1 MSTQLSPVIVQK
13 LEAFSRRWRK
23 LVLTRGAAEGVVSFL
38 GGMTVV
44 SLVDRVVILP
54 EGVRYCLSIAVYA
67 ATGAVVWFGCLRHLR
82 RVPNP
87 REVARMVEKIKPD
100 LREDLISAV
109 ELADADSAEW
119 DSPVFRKLLQ
129 DDVTRRVEKIE
140 IDELLPN
147 RLISRWLLGSV
158 GVVMA
163 CGFLA
168 LAPGLGFT
176 RLMARAM
183 APMANIERVSSV
195 KIKLLEPV
203 NGDAPV
209 PRGDPIPFVV
219 ELGGPEVERA
229 YLEIVQPDGR
239 TERITMNAAGGHRFT
254 ASANVANESLEYRIR
269 AGDALTRYY
278 KLSSL
283 PRPHVAKF
291 HKTYEF
297 PAYAQMP
304 AQTVSEDHGDLTALE
319 GSSVTVKIAAN
330 QKIKE
335 GSLQVEQAGRKSEI
349 PLTRV
354 TDTEWAAAVPMTAA
368 GTYTV
373 KLISAETGFENKFSP
388 QYEIRPGADLLP
400 LVSIDQPAKDQV
412 LPPDEVLDF
421 SATAKDDL
429 ALTQVNQMV
438 RVNEGPWQS
447 TPLLTAR
454 TNETTLARKWDLL
467 DLKLVPGDR
476 VTTKLVAV
484 DVKGNRAESIPLTL
498 QISSPGLDPKRLKA
512 MQAQREFLRTLDSL
526 EQISQNLRAIV
537 GKEGGKDLK
546 QGEALARQQVLSGAR
561 SALEEVDRQIAQV
574 EQRLKE
580 ALPQAAAGREAA
592 DLSLVGHAISAFK
605 NEHITRARAEFEQ
618 LAMANTAEAA
628 KLEPKELLEQVNHAY
643 GIAEKTSKAF
653 NDILSSTEAGLTSAT
668 LQYLNGEQQK
678 ALQPLTLAPSDAAHL
693 ERLTRRE
700 EGATREVQVVENLM
714 MAMGNH
720 MPKHNQERVKR
731 LQEALL
737 KSRAP
742 IEKTLTEKKTK
753 DILWASRELQKGID
767 GTMQQFNGL
776 EQELARNAVK
786 AREYLAQF
794 AKKPVEK
801 LDLARKAAEQV
812 AQDEKKVAE
821 LKEKNK
827 PAEKETAK
835 LAESKEKLERDWKA
849 ATEQLKDRAK
859 WEELRKDAD
868 SQFVADASKTA
879 QALSAMRAATSSETK
894 PQQTAANLKQIQEA
908 YQKLEGA
915 HTLTELNQSARQMA
929 NQERYENKE
938 LEAATQR
945 PKDWEWLNQKL
956 QNAPKDLEKAQL
968 SEATRKAAQQA
979 LNTPQTQEIQKEM
992 SQRQSPAR
1000 PANSVADEFDKL
1012 ASNIK
1017 QAQDA
1022 AQTEVN
1028 AARQQIA
1035 ATAPKLSE
1043 MMAGLAEDAK
1053 KLEAQTQQAAE
1064 KGASNAAEM
1073 QDVTRKQLAEQKELT
1088 EQVKELQDAIRRDA
1102 NTQDITSKEGR
1113 DRSRDADDAAAMLRE
1128 PPPKAEAALRE
1139 AMMARD
1145 AAEQKAAMQS
1155 AAQQQKQLSKAL
1167 EQLAQH
1173 YENTEA
1179 GKAELSRAELRKN
1192 EEELGIKGALD
1203 SQYNKAE
1210 QLAQMQQKSPDE
1222 LIRELEKELA
1232 TNEPMRKELDK
1243 LADASLDSAKASLQ
1257 KAAQTED
1264 DLAKSLEN
1272 VTKANEQRGT
1282 LGEQMK
1288 QLAQQADQL
1297 GKNEVPGIRMD
1308 AANAKTDLGK
1318 ELDRS
1323 SQALQQAA
1331 NNAPKD
1337 LSKVTPQQAQ
1347 QAQEMVKPLQEAAN
1361 DLRTAAGKADQT
1373 LKNTSPTDGKAASA
1387 QSAKSKSEAAAN
1399 KAQQLASQAQNLADM
1414 LKTLANSNSGE
1425 LSKAAAAQKPIA
1437 DDVAMAGADIARSGR
1452 HEARL
1457 GTKQGEALQKV
1468 GKQTQE
1474 VGEKALPTTAEQ
1486 VAKATSVNEAKPA
1499 VDTAKKAVDGQLA
1512 ELQKAM
1518 ANAAA
1523 PAPAQQSSATP
1534 DLQSVLQEL
1543 APAESQWKARTLD
1556 RLDQAMNSPSSQQ
1569 SAQQAQ
1575 QGQQAQ
1581 SQQQQQGQKGQ
1592 QQQNGQGQE
1601 SQSGQQ
1607 SAQQAAQQAMA
1618 DAAKAQQQS
1627 MAQARNS
1634 GQTPGLAQDSESPGD
1649 GMQGGFKAAKA
1660 ADNSNLPDVE
1670 AMWTGEWGKLPPKMA
1685 EGLLEARRE
1694 NLSGEYRT
1702 MVETYFKVLAERART
1717 SK

>member
-1 MSTQLSPVIVQK
+1 MKSMSTQLSPVIVQK

-44 SLVDRVVILP
+44 ALVDRVVLMP
-54 EGVRYCLSIAVYA
+54 EGARYFLSVAVYG

-82 RVPNP
+82 KVPSP
-87 REVARMVEKIKPD
+87 KEVARMVEKLKPD

-119 DSPVFRKLLQ
+119 DSPIFRKLLQ
-129 DDVTRRVEKIE
+129 DDVQRRVEKIE
-140 IDELLPN
+140 IEELLPN
-147 RLISRWLLGSV
+147 RLISRWLIGSI
-158 GVVMA
+158 GVIMA

-195 KIKLLEPV
+195 KIKLLEPA

-209 PRGDPIPFVV
+209 PRGDPISFMV

-239 TERITMNAAGGHRFT
+239 SERITMNAAGGHRFT

-269 AGDALTRYY
+269 AGDAMTRYY

-304 AQTVSEDHGDLTALE
+304 AQTVSEDNGDLTALE
-319 GSSVTVKIAAN
+319 GSSAVVKIAAN

-335 GSLQVEQAGRKSEI
+335 GALLVEQAGRKNEI

-354 TDTEWAAAVPMTAA
+354 TDTEWSAAVPMTAA

-373 KLISAETGFENKFSP
+373 KLVSAETGFENKFSP
-388 QYEIRPGADLLP
+388 QYEIRPAADLLP

-438 RVNEGPWQS
+438 RVNEGQWQS
-447 TPLLTAR
+447 MPLLNTR
-454 TNETTLARKWDLL
+454 TNETVLARKWDLL

-476 VTTKLVAV
+476 VTTKLVAI
-484 DVKGNRAESIPLTL
+484 DVKGNRAESVPLTL

-526 EQISQNLRAIV
+526 EQISSNLRAIV
-537 GKEGGKDLK
+537 GKEGGRDLK

-561 SALEEVDRQIAQV
+561 SAMEEVDRQIAQV

-580 ALPQAAAGREAA
+580 AIPQAAAGREAA
-592 DLSLVGHAISAFK
+592 DLALVGHAISAFK
-605 NEHITRARAEFEQ
+605 NEHIARARMEFEQ
-618 LAMANTAEAA
+618 LAAANTAEAA

-643 GIAEKTSKAF
+643 GIAERTSKAF

-668 LQYLNGEQQK
+668 LQYLSAEQQK
-678 ALQPLTLAPSDAAHL
+678 VILPLNANPSDAANQ
-693 ERLTRRE
+693 ERLARRQ
-700 EGATREVQVVENLM
+700 EGASREVQVVENLM
-714 MAMGNH
+714 KAMGAH
-720 MPKHNQERVKR
+720 MPRNFQDRTRK
-731 LQEALL
+731 LQEGLE
-737 KSRAP
+737 KSRGTM
-742 IEKTLTEKKTK
+742 EKLLVEKKTK
-753 DILWASRELQKGID
+753 DILSTSREFQKSID
-767 GTMQQFNGL
+767 GTLQQFSGM

-794 AKKPVEK
+794 AKNPLEK
-801 LDLARKAAEQV
+801 LDRARKTAEQV
-812 AQDEKKVAE
+812 AYDEKKIEE
-821 LKEKNK
+821 LKAKNK
-827 PAEKETAK
+827 PTDKEAARMAEN
-835 LAESKEKLERDWKA
+835 KEKLEREWKA
-849 ATEQLKDRAK
+849 VTEQLKDRAK

-868 SQFVADASKTA
+868 AQFVADASKTA
-879 QALSAMRAATSSETK
+879 QALSAMRAANSSETK
-894 PQQTAANLKQIQEA
+894 AQETAANLKQIQEA

-929 NQERYENKE
+929 NQERYESKE
-938 LEAATQR
+938 MEAATQR

-1000 PANSVADEFDKL
+1000 PANSVADEFEKL
-1012 ASNIK
+1012 AADIK
-1017 QAQDA
+1017 QAQTA
-1022 AQTEVN
+1022 AQAEVN

-1043 MMAGLAEDAK
+1043 MMAGLAE
-1053 KLEAQTQQAAE
+1053 EAQKQQQMTEQAAE

-1073 QDVTRKQLAEQKELT
+1073 QDITRKQLAEQKELT

-1102 NTQDITSKEGR
+1102 NAQDITSKEGR
-1113 DRSRDADDAAAMLRE
+1113 ERSRDADDAAAMLRE

-1167 EQLAQH
+1167 QQLAEH
-1173 YENTEA
+1173 FENAEM

-1210 QLAQMQQKSPDE
+1210 QMAQMQQKSPDE

-1243 LADASLDSAKASLQ
+1243 LADTSLDAAKASLQ
-1257 KAAQTED
+1257 KAAQTET

-1272 VTKANEQRGT
+1272 VTKANEQKNT

-1288 QLAQQADQL
+1288 QLAQQAGQL
-1297 GKNEVPGIRMD
+1297 GNTEVPGIRMD
-1308 AANAKTDLGK
+1308 AANAKADLAK

-1337 LSKVTPQQAQ
+1337 LSKITPQQAQ
-1347 QAQEMVKPLQEAAN
+1347 QAQDIVKPLQEAAN
-1361 DLRTAAGKADQT
+1361 DLRAAAGKADQA
-1373 LKNTSPTDGKAASA
+1373 LKNTSPTDAKATSA
-1387 QSAKSKSEAAAN
+1387 QAAKGKSETAAN
-1399 KAQQLASQAQNLADM
+1399 KAQQLVSQAQKLADT

-1425 LSKAAAAQKPIA
+1425 LAKAAEAQKPLA
-1437 DDVAMAGADIARSGR
+1437 NELTMAGADIARSGR

-1457 GTKQGEALQKV
+1457 GTQQGEALQKV

-1474 VGEKALPTTAEQ
+1474 LGEKALPTTAEQ
-1486 VAKATSVNEAKPA
+1486 VAKASSANEAKPA
-1499 VDTAKKAVDGQLA
+1499 IDTAKKAVEGQLA
-1512 ELQKAM
+1512 ALNQAT

-1523 PAPAQQSSATP
+1523 PAPAQKASTTP
-1534 DLQSVLQEL
+1534 DLASVLQEL

-1556 RLDQAMNSPSSQQ
+1556 RLDQAMNSPQSQQ
-1569 SAQQAQ
+1569 QAGQ
-1575 QGQQAQ
+1575 QGQQG
-1581 SQQQQQGQKGQ
+1581 QQQQQGQQPNGQ
-1592 QQQNGQGQE
+1592 QQQ
-1601 SQSGQQ
+1601 SGQSAQ
-1607 SAQQAAQQAMA
+1607 EAAQQAAQQAMQ

-1634 GQTPGLAQDSESPGD
+1634 GQTPGLAQDSESQGD
-1649 GMQGGFKAAKA
+1649 GMQGAFKAAKSA
-1660 ADNSNLPDVE
+1660 ENGNLPDVE